1 MNTTTEAHKKALN
14 SLISIGKEQ
23 GYLTYSEIN
32 NLLPDDLLTVEKVEP
47 IVTILEEIIETD
59 IKINIDALLRSV
71 KTKYAE
77 NKETRE
83 AINNLNESKL
93 IKLTLEKR
101 NSAAHAD
108 HSGLK
113 KDFTEEDVKIMAKDL
128 EIILF
133 YLSNIHETIMA
144 IEVNK

>member
-1 MNTTTEAHKKALN
+1 MTGGRVKRLQ
-14 SLISIGKEQ
+14 SFIGNETVM
-23 GYLTYSEIN
+23 LTYGDG
-32 NLLPDDLLTVEKVEP
+32 LAD
-47 IVTILEEIIETD
+47 
-59 IKINIDALLRSV
+59 INIDALLRSV